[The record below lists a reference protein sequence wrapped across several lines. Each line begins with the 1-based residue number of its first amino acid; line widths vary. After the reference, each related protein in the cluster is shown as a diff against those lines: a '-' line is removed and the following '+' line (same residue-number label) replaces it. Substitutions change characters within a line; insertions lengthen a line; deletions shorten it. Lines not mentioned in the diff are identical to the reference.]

1 MMNNYSQS
9 IIIIHC
15 RTRPVKPG
23 AGDKINAGEI
33 PMAFALY
40 NFGCR
45 ANQADGEALAQR
57 LESEGL
63 AAPGRLAVVNT
74 CAVTAEA
81 EAEARRQIRQL
92 GRAGARVLVTGCYA
106 QRAPEQL
113 MRLPGVEWVIGN
125 AEKADIPKI
134 LRAAGIFSSTP
145 VNPAPAAA
153 ASARFANPEWLLPI
167 HSGAQTRP
175 VLKVQEGCGQGC
187 AFCIIPST
195 RGRSRSLPLE
205 EVVDHLER
213 LVAEGAREAVLS
225 GIHLG
230 HWGRDLE
237 PRRTPAELVEAILQQ
252 TRIEQLRLSSIEPM
266 DWSSRLIELLAHP
279 RVAPH
284 AHVPLQSGSR
294 SVLRR
299 MRRRY
304 RPQDYAQKI
313 EAIHAAAPAAAIGAD
328 VMAGFPGESAAEF
341 EENHRFIEQLPLS
354 YLHVFPFSERPG
366 TEAEAGLQTGQWPA
380 VPEAEKQARADRLR
394 ALGQQK
400 QAAFAA
406 RFQGRP
412 LRCLTLKG
420 GAAGTTQA
428 LSGNYLKIEVA
439 GDYAANQWLMVTAK
453 TTAEGKLRGMARE
466 INAGQPPV

>member
-1 MMNNYSQS
+1 
-9 IIIIHC
+9 
-15 RTRPVKPG
+15 
-23 AGDKINAGEI
+23 
-33 PMAFALY
+33 MAMTLY

-45 ANQADGEALAQR
+45 ANQADGEALRQR
-57 LESEGL
+57 LEAENP
-63 AAPGRLAVVNT
+63 AAPGRVAIVNT

-113 MRLPGVEWVIGN
+113 RQLPGVEWVIGN
-125 AEKADIPKI
+125 TEKTEIPQI
-134 LRAAGIFSSTP
+134 LRRAGIISITP
-145 VNPAPAAA
+145 SNPA
-153 ASARFANPEWLLPI
+153 SAHRVSPGWLLPI
-167 HSGAQTRP
+167 HTGAQTRP

-187 AFCIIPST
+187 TFCIIPST

-205 EVVDHLER
+205 EIVSHVER
-213 LVAEGAREAVLS
+213 LAEQGAREVVLS

-237 PRRTPAELVEAILQQ
+237 PRMTPAGLVEAILRH

-266 DWSSRLIELLAHP
+266 DWNRQLMELLTHP

-284 AHVPLQSGSR
+284 AHVPLQSGSL

-304 RPQDYAQKI
+304 RPRDYVQKI
-313 EAIHAAAPAAAIGAD
+313 EAIHAAAPEAAIGAD

-341 EENHRFIEQLPLS
+341 EETCSLIEQLPLS
-354 YLHVFPFSERPG
+354 YLHVFPFSARPG
-366 TEAEAGLQTGQWPA
+366 TEAEAALQTGQWQT
-380 VPEAEKQARADRLR
+380 VPDAEKQERAERLR

-400 QAAFAA
+400 QTAFAA
-406 RFQGRP
+406 RFLGWS
-412 LRCLTLKG
+412 LRCITLKS
-420 GAAGTTQA
+420 GASGITQA

-439 GDYAANQWLMVTAK
+439 GDYAANQWLMVTMR
-453 TTAEGKLRGMARE
+453 TAVEGKLAGTAGKFS
-466 INAGQPPV
+466 AGQPPGFAPPSLMRPAVCAQ